1 MDRLTPS
8 DLDALYA
15 AKRPATWP
23 AVGIVSVVKR
33 HFHGEVDYLGEIED
47 FSVYG
52 VHDKGLNF
60 ILALYHIPRKQ
71 ALVTEIALL
80 ASFAD
85 YAFDQAIV
93 STINPHL
100 HLAEAVVD
108 GKELYLAAKIAPRGR
123 FRSGPFSV
131 MIDTWRH
138 DLVVTQRIVLENHD
152 GKGGSVRFA
161 RAGGISAAGVQA
173 GAPMA
178 EAIRMMFAAQC
189 RPCAGGGKTGLLK
202 RPCSACGGT
211 GVAPRRGH

>member
-8 DLDALYA
+8 ELDAVYA

-33 HFHGEVDYLGEIED
+33 LFHGEVDYLGEVED

-85 YAFDQAIV
+85 YAFDQTIV
-93 STINPHL
+93 EKINPHL
-100 HLAEAVVD
+100 HLGEAVVD
-108 GKELYLAAKIAPRGR
+108 GRELFLAAKIAPRGR
-123 FRSGPFSV
+123 FKSGPFSV

-138 DLVVTQRIVLENHD
+138 DLVVTQKIVLDSHD

-161 RAGGISAAGVQA
+161 RALAVEALD
-173 GAPMA
+173 GAPAA
-178 EAIRMMFAAQC
+178 EVIRSMFAAQC
-189 RPCAGGGKTGLLK
+189 RPCLGRGRTGLF
-202 RPCSACGGT
+202 RRACDACGGS
-211 GVAPRRGH
+211 GVSRASGH